1 MKMFRDYIS
10 AMLIPLHVVM
20 YALSKVSNTDGV
32 LNQLEKC
39 ILEGK
44 I

>member
-1 MKMFRDYIS
+1 MFRDYIS
-10 AMLIPLHVVM
+10 AMLIPLHVM